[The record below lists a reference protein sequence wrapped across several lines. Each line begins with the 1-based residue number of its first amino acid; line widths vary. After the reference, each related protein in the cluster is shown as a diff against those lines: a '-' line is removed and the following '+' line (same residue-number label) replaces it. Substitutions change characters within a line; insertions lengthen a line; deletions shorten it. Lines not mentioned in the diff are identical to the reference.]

1 MKKSSSKMQVFV
13 FERAELLLLLLFGV
27 IYFIMAF
34 FGRGNYWKSFE
45 HTNLTVI
52 IFCFPMVFLVNSYL
66 LIPILA
72 KYRKWFLYF
81 FLLILLFLL
90 IEWIRI
96 IANSTAQFLGNENIS
111 ISFIL
116 AFVMS
121 WLFITTRDWFLN
133 LRQIEKLQAENL
145 ITEIAFLKAQVD
157 PHFIFNT
164 LNAMYALALEEDSPK
179 TADSIIKLSILMRY
193 NLHDSN
199 AGFISIEKEI
209 DYIEKY
215 IALQKLRLNKN
226 NHLDVDIKVDAN
238 VTQSNKIAP
247 LLLIPFIENA
257 FKYGV
262 SPSQETEITINIHA
276 DNKSIEMKISNTII
290 INTVGKELKG
300 IGLQN
305 VKRRLNLL
313 YPQQYQLNTIQSG
326 EKYFSHLKIEFQK

>member
-1 MKKSSSKMQVFV
+1 
-13 FERAELLLLLLFGV
+13 
-27 IYFIMAF
+27 
-34 FGRGNYWKSFE
+34 
-45 HTNLTVI
+45 
-52 IFCFPMVFLVNSYL
+52 
-66 LIPILA
+66 
-72 KYRKWFLYF
+72 
-81 FLLILLFLL
+81 
-90 IEWIRI
+90 
-96 IANSTAQFLGNENIS
+96 
-111 ISFIL
+111 
-116 AFVMS
+116 
-121 WLFITTRDWFLN
+121 
-133 LRQIEKLQAENL
+133 
-145 ITEIAFLKAQVD
+145 
-157 PHFIFNT
+157 
-164 LNAMYALALEEDSPK
+164 
-179 TADSIIKLSILMRY
+179 LMRY